1 MSNFKIYEQNYSLRD
16 VFVEKLDL
24 LSVKVIYERNSIK
37 FQRNSGKF
45 QEYKFVSFQT
55 AKDVEV
61 TLNFK
66 NGDMDN
72 FGNLI
77 LFNNTAHIIIFLI
90 LLYPFFQLET
100 KIK

>member
-45 QEYKFVSFQT
+45 
-55 AKDVEV
+55 
-61 TLNFK
+61 
-66 NGDMDN
+66 
-72 FGNLI
+72 
-77 LFNNTAHIIIFLI
+77 
-90 LLYPFFQLET
+90 
-100 KIK
+100 